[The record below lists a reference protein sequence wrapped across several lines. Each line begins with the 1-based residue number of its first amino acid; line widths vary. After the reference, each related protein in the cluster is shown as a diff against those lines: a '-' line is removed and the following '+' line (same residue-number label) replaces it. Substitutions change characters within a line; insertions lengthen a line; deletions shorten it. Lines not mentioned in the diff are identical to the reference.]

1 MPPEVRS
8 HEVERLMT
16 DGAQL
21 IEVLPREQYE
31 DVHIPGAVNIPL
43 SRLEE
48 ASGRLPRDRPLIVY
62 CYDYQ

>member
-1 MPPEVRS
+1 MSPEVRS

-21 IEVLPREQYE
+21 IEVLPRQQYE
-31 DVHIPGAVNIPL
+31 DEHIPGAVNIPL

-48 ASGRLPRDRPLIVY
+48 ASERLPRDRPLIVY

>member
-48 ASGRLPRDRPLIVY
+48 ASERLPRDRPLIVY